1 MPNDHYTYRVTW
13 SPEDQEFVATCAEF
27 PSLSWLEADDIDA
40 LRGIKKL
47 VSEVVEDM
55 RASGEAAPEPIA
67 DRKYSGR
74 FVVRTTAQI
83 HRRLAVEA
91 AEEKVSL
98 NRYVNAKLATA

>member
-1 MPNDHYTYRVTW
+1 MTNDHYTYRVTW
-13 SPEDQEFVATCAEF
+13 SPDDQEFVATCAEF
-27 PSLSWLEADDIDA
+27 PSLSWLEPDDIDA

-47 VSEVVEDM
+47 VSEVIEDM
-55 RASGEAAPEPIA
+55 RVGGEAVPEPIA
-67 DRKYSGR
+67 SRKYSGR
-74 FVVRTTAQI
+74 FVVRTTSQI